1 MRSASKKGRRGGRGR
16 RGTSSGGRKKPCG
29 CPPGSRRVSTKPRR
43 GGGKARGSGF
53 VCVETVSAHFSKGKQ
68 RATRFVKP
76 KRSC

>member
-1 MRSASKKGRRGGRGR
+1 MRSASKKGRKGSRR

-53 VCVETVSAHFSKGKQ
+53 VCVETVPAEFHHGKK